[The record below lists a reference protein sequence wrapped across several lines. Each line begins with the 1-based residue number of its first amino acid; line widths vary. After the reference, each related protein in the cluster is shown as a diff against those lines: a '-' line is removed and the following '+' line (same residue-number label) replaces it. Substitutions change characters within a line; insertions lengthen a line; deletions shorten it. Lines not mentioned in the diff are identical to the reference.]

1 MKEIEE
7 DTNRWEDKPLSWTGR
22 INIIKMTIISKEVH
36 SFSTIP
42 IKLAKVFGFLLF
54 LVITSDVCK
63 SIIKGASSFFIVGSV
78 NKNNKFSHLCKE
90 S

>member
-42 IKLAKVFGFLLF
+42 IKLAMGLEHNQ
-54 LVITSDVCK
+54 
-63 SIIKGASSFFIVGSV
+63 
-78 NKNNKFSHLCKE
+78 NKKT
-90 S
+90 